1 MHPDGTIPVPA
12 TTSTDNQFG
21 HATQQATHHVEKLR
35 VSGMRCAACAQLIEF
50 RVRQVKGVDTFK
62 INLASHTAE
71 LSWVAQE
78 ISLKKI
84 LSAISDLGYAAFPAS
99 QSMDEYEQRAQKKA
113 LWRIFVA
120 GFAMMQVMMYAFPA
134 YLVPVADVNG
144 DLTPEIDHLLK
155 LASLVITLPVIVF
168 SAKGFFESAW
178 RDIKNRHIGMDVPVS
193 LGIALSFLASIWAT
207 FFGGAVYF
215 DSVIM
220 FVFLLLLARHIEGRI
235 QQKTTIALR
244 TLTQLRP
251 VLAQRFTDFAS
262 HRFTETVDASHLEIN
277 DMILVAPGET
287 IPADGT
293 VLEGQSACDESM
305 MTGESKAVSKQI
317 GDALMAGTIN
327 LQGALVMRA
336 ERVGQDT
343 QLSALIGMMENAAM
357 EKPPLV
363 HLADRHASHF
373 LIAILCIAGLAGV
386 YWWYADPARALWI
399 AISVIVVTC
408 PCALSLAT
416 PGVMSA
422 AIGSLA
428 KRGVLVVKGR
438 AIESI
443 AKATHFVFDKTGTLT
458 LGRLNLTAWTDFSAE
473 GVEGTVNMPS
483 DDIVRLALALA
494 TQSRHPAAMAIT
506 ESLTQQI
513 KGNKIDTVGLQLNDI
528 TEIPG
533 GGISANLHG
542 VEYRLGSVDFVN
554 NLYESAA
561 LKPTQSTLIPAE
573 FADKSVTALGSK
585 HGCIAL
591 FALEDSL
598 RADAATTV
606 KTLLS
611 MNKNVLLLS
620 GDRHQVVARMAV
632 AAGITNFS
640 ADLSPADKYQKIK
653 ALQEQG
659 AKVVMIG
666 DGMND
671 GPALSL
677 ADVSVVMG
685 QGAPISQSRSDLLLM
700 SNRLSD
706 LILSVQTSNKAM
718 HLIRQNLGWAALY
731 NLIAIPA
738 AVVGFLEPWHAALG
752 MTLSSLLVVANAL
765 RLLSPPADASDMPV
779 SMLPAAPKNTLLPSG
794 IRPEH
799 SIIQQ

>member
-1 MHPDGTIPVPA
+1 MPV
-12 TTSTDNQFG
+12 TTPPENYFDHG
-21 HATQQATHHVEKLR
+21 TQQVEKLR

-50 RVRQVKGVDTFK
+50 RVRQVKGVGTFK

-71 LSWVAQE
+71 LSWLPQE

-84 LSAISDLGYAAFPAS
+84 LSAIGDLGYAAFPAS
-99 QSMDEYEQRAQKKA
+99 QSMDEYEQQTQKKA

-134 YLVPVADVNG
+134 YLVPVADANG

-155 LASLVITLPVIVF
+155 LASLIMTIPVIGF
-168 SAKGFFESAW
+168 SAMGFFESAW
-178 RDIKNRHIGMDVPVS
+178 RDLKNQHVGMDVPVS
-193 LGIALSFLASIWAT
+193 LGIALSFFASIWAT

-235 QQKTTIALR
+235 QHKTTIALR

-251 VLAQRFTDFAS
+251 VLAQRFIDFAS
-262 HRFTETVDASHLEIN
+262 HRFTERLDASQLKIN
-277 DMILVAPGET
+277 DIVLVAPGET

-317 GDALMAGTIN
+317 GDTLMAGAIN

-336 ERVGQDT
+336 ERVGQAT

-373 LIAILCIAGLAGV
+373 LIAILCIAGLAGM
-386 YWWYADPARALWI
+386 YWWYVDPARALWI

-438 AIESI
+438 AIESM

-458 LGRLNLTAWTDFSAE
+458 LGRLNLIAWVNCTADGTDGNE
-473 GVEGTVNMPS
+473 CMQEE
-483 DDIVRLALALA
+483 DIGRLALALA
-494 TQSRHPAAMAIT
+494 AQSRHPAAIAIA

-513 KGNKIDTVGLQLNDI
+513 KNHKAGSIDLQLSD
-528 TEIPG
+528 TAEIPG
-533 GGISANLHG
+533 GGISAYLYG
-542 VEYRLGSVDFVN
+542 TEYRLGSVDFVGD
-554 NLYESAA
+554 LYAQKHA
-561 LKPTQSTLIPAE
+561 QNILIPVE
-573 FADKSVTALGSK
+573 FSGKSVTALGNM

-591 FALEDSL
+591 FAMEDSL
-598 RADAATTV
+598 RTDAATTV
-606 KTLLS
+606 ETLLS

-620 GDRHQVVARMAV
+620 GDRYDVVARMAA
-632 AAGITNFS
+632 AAGIANFYGN
-640 ADLSPADKYQKIK
+640 LSPADKYQKIK

-706 LILSVQTSNKAM
+706 LILSVQTSDKAM
-718 HLIRQNLGWAALY
+718 HLIRQNLGWAGLY

-738 AVVGFLEPWHAALG
+738 AVAGLLEPWHAALG

-765 RLLSPPADASDMPV
+765 RLLSTPARVTDMSV
-779 SMLPAAPKNTLLPSG
+779 STTPAIPQSTVLLSG
-794 IRPEH
+794 RQPDH
-799 SIIQQ
+799 STI

>member
-1 MHPDGTIPVPA
+1 
-12 TTSTDNQFG
+12 QFERD
-21 HATQQATHHVEKLR
+21 TQQATYHVEKLR

-50 RVRQVKGVDTFK
+50 RVRQVQGVDTFK

-71 LSWVAQE
+71 LSWLPQE

-84 LSAISDLGYAAFPAS
+84 LNAIGELGYAAFPAS
-99 QSMDEYEQRAQKKA
+99 QSMDDYEQRTQKKA

-155 LASLVITLPVIVF
+155 LASLIITIPVIGF
-168 SAKGFFESAW
+168 SAMGFFESAW
-178 RDIKNRHIGMDVPVS
+178 RDLKNRHIGMDVPVS

-207 FFGGAVYF
+207 FVGGAVYF

-235 QQKTTIALR
+235 QHKTTIALR

-251 VLAQRFTDFAS
+251 VLAQRFTDFAL
-262 HRFTETVDASHLEIN
+262 HRLTEQVDASHLQIN
-277 DMILVAPGET
+277 DIVLVAAGET
-287 IPADGT
+287 IPADGI

-336 ERVGQDT
+336 ERVGQAT

-438 AIESI
+438 AIESM

-473 GVEGTVNMPS
+473 GAEGTVNMPP
-483 DDIVRLALALA
+483 DDIARLALALA
-494 TQSRHPAAMAIT
+494 AQSRHPAAIAIT

-513 KGNKIDTVGLQLNDI
+513 KHNKADSIGLQLNDA

-533 GGISANLHG
+533 GGISAYLHG
-542 VEYRLGSVDFVN
+542 IEYRLGSVDFVSE
-554 NLYESAA
+554 LYAQ
-561 LKPTQSTLIPAE
+561 KDVQHILIPTE
-573 FADKSVTALGSK
+573 FSDKSVTALGNK
-585 HGCIAL
+585 QGCIAL

-611 MNKNVLLLS
+611 MNKKVLLLS
-620 GDRHQVVARMAV
+620 GDRHQVVARMAA
-632 AAGITNFS
+632 AAGITNFY

-706 LILSVQTSNKAM
+706 LVLSVQTSNKAM
-718 HLIRQNLGWAALY
+718 HLIRQNLGWAGLY

-738 AVVGFLEPWHAALG
+738 AVAGLLEPWHAALG

-765 RLLSPPADASDMPV
+765 RLLSPPAHASDIPV
-779 SMLPAAPKNTLLPSG
+779 SMLPATPKSTLLLSG
-794 IRPEH
+794 IQPDQ
-799 SIIQQ
+799 STMQ